1 MDAPNPDHVAQASLL
16 SKYGG
21 IIAAFISGIF
31 ATALTIFKSLG
42 GRFKSIEERLDKKA
56 DKDDVRLAIDHF
68 NEEHRMTRSTM
79 GKMFDQIRENENR
92 SQERYENLINEIRS
106 RGRK

>member
-1 MDAPNPDHVAQASLL
+1 MDAPNPDHVAQVSFL

-21 IIAAFISGIF
+21 ILGAFISGTF
-31 ATALTIFKSLG
+31 ATALAVLKSFG

-79 GKMFDQIRENENR
+79 GKIFDQIRDNETK
-92 SQERYENLINEIRS
+92 SQQRYENLLNEIKS
-106 RGRK
+106 KGRR